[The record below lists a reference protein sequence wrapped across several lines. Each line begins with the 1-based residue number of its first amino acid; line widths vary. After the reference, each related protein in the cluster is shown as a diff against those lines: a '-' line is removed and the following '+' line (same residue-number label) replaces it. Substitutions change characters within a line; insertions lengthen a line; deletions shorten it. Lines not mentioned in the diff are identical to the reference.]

1 MKVSAFTF
9 IKNAVI
15 YDFPIIEAIQ
25 SVLPLCDA
33 FVVAVGKSEDATL
46 ELIKSIN
53 DPKIII
59 IETAWDESQR
69 KGGKVLAMETDKA
82 LAAIPADSDWAF
94 YIQGDEVLHESQLK
108 AVKDAMLKY
117 KDDKK
122 VEGLL
127 FKYLHF
133 YGSYDY
139 VGNSS
144 KWYRNEIRV
153 IRPGIGIYSYKDAQG
168 FRKGDNEK
176 LKVKAIDACI
186 YHYGWVKDPKT
197 MQKKKLNSN
206 KFWHEDS
213 WIDKNVA
220 KGEEFNFMGIDS
232 LQLFKG
238 QHPKLMQPRIDKM
251 NWKFDYDIS
260 FNKIKFKDRVK
271 SMLNEYLG
279 IDLNYRNYKLL
290 R

>member
-9 IKNAVI
+9 IKNALI

-59 IETAWDESQR
+59 IETVWDESQR

-94 YIQGDEVLHESQLK
+94 YIQGDEVLHESHLN
-108 AVKDAMLKY
+108 AVMEAMLKY

-122 VEGLL
+122 VEGIL

-176 LKVKAIDACI
+176 LKVKAIDSCI

>member
-59 IETAWDESQR
+59 IETVWDESQR